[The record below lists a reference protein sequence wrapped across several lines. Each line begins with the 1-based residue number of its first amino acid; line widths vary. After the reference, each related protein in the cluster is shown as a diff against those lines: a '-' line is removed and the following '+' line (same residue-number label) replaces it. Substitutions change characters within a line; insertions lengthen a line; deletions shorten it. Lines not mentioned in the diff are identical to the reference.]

1 MPRNP
6 DIPRADQRYLRCPAK
21 AGDAYAKIE
30 IGSRDWFDWLDHDE
44 TRSFAFEG
52 FTGRFT
58 ARKESKKRGTQ
69 YWYAYRWIN
78 GKTTK
83 AYLGTSDN
91 LTRQKLNEVAVRL
104 ARRQVSLPL
113 A

>member
-21 AGDAYAKIE
+21 TGNFIQEIE
-30 IGSRDWFDWLDHDE
+30 IDSKDWFDWLDDDE

-52 FTGRFT
+52 FNGRFT
-58 ARKESKKRGTQ
+58 ARKESKKRGNQ
-69 YWYAYRWIN
+69 YWYAYRWVN

-104 ARRQVSLPL
+104 TRRQIKM
-113 A
+113 AAA